1 MDRNLP
7 KRAKAPLPILL
18 TGAFF
23 AIILILSV
31 YASSGISVPLVS
43 AQPAL
48 PLPTVSNDLPSTFS
62 GVQGNPFDPFADGLV
77 NQYPDSQTYPLDS
90 YKVPTSPTQ
99 TLPDELLPLEEQ
111 QLLQEKSLVDF
122 TAPETTINSIVDGNN
137 VQLQE
142 RVTTTSNKVVLTIQG
157 TDDVAVIGFQCVLDN
172 LQQDPSICGTNPV
185 VAENLQ
191 PGAHL
196 FQISSVDPSG
206 NIDTTPA
213 VFSWSVAF
221 SDQYFG
227 GQQASQ
233 QLQQQQQP
241 ILPLQQLPILPFQEE
256 TVLSYQTNI
265 SPYVTVAPDPSNNN
279 ATNINENQQTLQPLL
294 SQSFQTANPILVPP
308 QYSTSYPSQTL
319 DAQQSQQNLHLQQQP
334 LQQSSQNIS
343 SLQQPPID
351 SSLLPFL
358 TPSFDYSQ
366 LHQHQIATANKTGN
380 IGSGQNQNLAPLEPQ
395 TQDNQPLQLSN
406 ASINSTRIPFSNDNN
421 RSAITT
427 DRETNS
433 PFPTSSKQEASLGG
447 PSQLPENTT
456 STLDSLRQ
464 LELSSIPPYSTSN
477 ITTNINPELSLQST
491 LNETSLTM
499 APLVEEAGEKIPNQ
513 YIVVLKNR
521 LTLPSEVAL
530 KLKAEAHRFSISMKE
545 YSMDLL

>member
-1 MDRNLP
+1 M
-7 KRAKAPLPILL
+7 
-18 TGAFF
+18 
-23 AIILILSV
+23 S
-31 YASSGISVPLVS
+31 
-43 AQPAL
+43 
-48 PLPTVSNDLPSTFS
+48 
-62 GVQGNPFDPFADGLV
+62 
-77 NQYPDSQTYPLDS
+77 
-90 YKVPTSPTQ
+90 
-99 TLPDELLPLEEQ
+99 LEEQ
-111 QLLQEKSLVDF
+111 QLLSQENSVVDV
-122 TAPETTINSIVDGNN
+122 TAPETTISSVVDGNN
-137 VQLQE
+137 APLQDGAI
-142 RVTTTSNKVVLTIQG
+142 TTSNKIVMTIHR
-157 TDDVAVIGFQCVLDN
+157 TDDSSGFQCVLDN

-233 QLQQQQQP
+233 QLQQQQP
-241 ILPLQQLPILPFQEE
+241 MLPLQQLPILPFQEE

-265 SPYVTVAPDPSNNN
+265 SPYMTVAPDPSNNN
-279 ATNINENQQTLQPLL
+279 ATNINENQQTLQPLF

-308 QYSTSYPSQTL
+308 QYSASYPSQTL
-319 DAQQSQQNLHLQQQP
+319 DAQQSQQNLQQQQP

-343 SLQQPPID
+343 SLQQPPIA

-380 IGSGQNQNLAPLEPQ
+380 VGSGQDQNLPPLEPQ

-406 ASINSTRIPFSNDNN
+406 ASINSTRFSNDNN

-433 PFPTSSKQEASLGG
+433 PFPTSSKQESSLGG
-447 PSQLPENTT
+447 PFQLPENKT
-456 STLDSLRQ
+456 STLDSSRQ
-464 LELSSIPPYSTSN
+464 LGLSSIPPYSTSN
-477 ITTNINPELSLQST
+477 ISTNIIPELSLQST
-491 LNETSLTM
+491 LNDTSLTM

-513 YIVVLKNR
+513 YIVGLR
-521 LTLPSEVAL
+521 TGLPSL
-530 KLKAEAHRFSISMKE
+530 QK
-545 YSMDLL
+545 

>member
-1 MDRNLP
+1 MSD
-7 KRAKAPLPILL
+7 
-18 TGAFF
+18 
-23 AIILILSV
+23 S
-31 YASSGISVPLVS
+31 
-43 AQPAL
+43 
-48 PLPTVSNDLPSTFS
+48 LPSTFS
-62 GVQGNPFDPFADGLV
+62 GVQGNPFLDPITGGLV
-77 NQYPDSQTYPLDS
+77 NQYTYSQTYPYPDS
-90 YKVPTSPTQ
+90 YPVPTSPTQ
-99 TLPDELLPLEEQ
+99 TLPDESLLLEEQ
-111 QLLQEKSLVDF
+111 QLLQENSVVDV
-122 TAPETTINSIVDGNN
+122 TAPETTISSVLDGNN

-142 RVTTTSNKVVLTIQG
+142 GVTTTSNKIVLTIQG
-157 TDDVAVIGFQCVLDN
+157 TDDVAVTGFQCVLDN

-196 FQISSVDPSG
+196 FQISSVDSSG

-213 VFSWSVAF
+213 VFRWSIAF
-221 SDQYFG
+221 SDQYVG

-241 ILPLQQLPILPFQEE
+241 MLPLQQLPILPFQEE

-265 SPYVTVAPDPSNNN
+265 SPYVTFAPDPSNNN

-294 SQSFQTANPILVPP
+294 SQSFQTVNPILVPP

-319 DAQQSQQNLHLQQQP
+319 DAQQSQQNLQQQQP

-343 SLQQPPID
+343 SLQQPPIA

-380 IGSGQNQNLAPLEPQ
+380 SGSGQNQNLAPLEPQ

-433 PFPTSSKQEASLGG
+433 PFPTSSKQEASLGS
-447 PSQLPENTT
+447 PFQLPENTT
-456 STLDSLRQ
+456 STL
-464 LELSSIPPYSTSN
+464 
-477 ITTNINPELSLQST
+477 
-491 LNETSLTM
+491 
-499 APLVEEAGEKIPNQ
+499 G
-513 YIVVLKNR
+513 
-521 LTLPSEVAL
+521 
-530 KLKAEAHRFSISMKE
+530 
-545 YSMDLL
+545 